1 MGKTDVFWNPHKKVE
16 NFNEA
21 TRLKTSEVQNFRQ
34 ANYCNGTKSKKEKK
48 NGIWLI
54 RTKARDI
61 QNVIVFSFLGEI
73 SQAFERLLFGLLGSE
88 HLALTK
94 ALYYLL

>member
-1 MGKTDVFWNPHKKVE
+1 MGKTDVFWNPDKKLKILTRPLDSKPPKYKILDKLIT
-16 NFNEA
+16 A
-21 TRLKTSEVQNFRQ
+21 TV
-34 ANYCNGTKSKKEKK
+34 KKEKK